1 MHAYLGFEDYAV
13 WFTVILLQA
22 ALVPVLFQ
30 SGNYKLFPSFTT
42 YAGFCLVRSAILLA
56 VHSNVEA
63 YFYLYWIG
71 QFIEVMLALLVVREL
86 FARVMRPF
94 GWIPPE
100 VIPSLI
106 TAGLTTALAA
116 ALLAF
121 SLPVA
126 EKYPIMA
133 FWMSFE
139 RVSGVLLL
147 AGFAGVAVL
156 ASIASSPWPRT
167 AFGIELGFL
176 FYLTLHAI
184 SETVASAS
192 PNPRPIQLIG
202 RTAFAVALIIWSAHL
217 WKPEPVGAKLPEN
230 IMDIDRLRNR
240 LLEQEKAHAGKRRGL
255 SRR

>member
-1 MHAYLGFEDYAV
+1 MHTFLGFEDYAV

-22 ALVPVLFQ
+22 ALVPILLQ
-30 SGNYKLFPSFTT
+30 SGNHRHFRAFTA
-42 YAGFCLVRSAILLA
+42 YAGFCLVRSVFLLA
-56 VHSNVEA
+56 VHGNETL
-63 YFYLYWIG
+63 YFELYWVG
-71 QFIEVMLALLVVREL
+71 QFIEVLLALLVVREL
-86 FARVMRPF
+86 LARVMRPF

-100 VIPSLI
+100 VLPSLV

-126 EKYPIMA
+126 EKYPAMA
-133 FWMSFE
+133 FLMSFE
-139 RVSGVLLL
+139 RVSRALLL

-176 FYLTLHAI
+176 FYLTLHAT

-192 PNPRPIQLIG
+192 PN
-202 RTAFAVALIIWSAHL
+202 
-217 WKPEPVGAKLPEN
+217 
-230 IMDIDRLRNR
+230 
-240 LLEQEKAHAGKRRGL
+240 
-255 SRR
+255 

>member
-22 ALVPVLFQ
+22 ALVPILFQ
-30 SGNYKLFPSFTT
+30 SGNYRQFPSFTA
-42 YAGFCLVRSAILLA
+42 YAGFCLVRSVILLS
-56 VHSNVEA
+56 VSGNPTT
-63 YFYLYWIG
+63 YFELYWAG
-71 QFIEVMLALLVVREL
+71 QFVEVLLALLVVREL

-100 VIPSLI
+100 VVPSLI

-126 EKYPIMA
+126 EKYPVMA

-156 ASIASSPWPRT
+156 ASIASSPWPRS

-184 SETVASAS
+184 SETVASTS
-192 PNPRPIQLIG
+192 PNPRPIQLVG
-202 RTAFAVALIIWSAHL
+202 RTAFVVALVIWSVHL

-230 IMDIDRLRNR
+230 IMDIDRLRDR
-240 LLEQEKAHAGKRRGL
+240 LQEQERAHAGKRRGV

>member
-1 MHAYLGFEDYAV
+1 MHAYLAIEDYAV
-13 WFTVILLQA
+13 WFTVIFLQA
-22 ALVPVLFQ
+22 SLVPILFHAGHQ
-30 SGNYKLFPSFTT
+30 RTFPAFTS
-42 YAGFCLVRSAILLA
+42 YASFCLVRSIILLA
-56 VHSNVEA
+56 ASSGIEA
-63 YFYLYWIG
+63 YFHLYWIG
-71 QFIEVMLALLVVREL
+71 QFVEVMLVLLVVREL

-100 VIPSLI
+100 VVPSLV
-106 TAGLTTALAA
+106 TAGLTTSLAA

-126 EKYPIMA
+126 EKYPAMA
-133 FWMSFE
+133 FLMSFE

-202 RTAFAVALIIWSAHL
+202 RTAFAVALIIWGAHL

-240 LLEQEKAHAGKRRGL
+240 LQEQERAHAGKRRT
-255 SRR
+255 SQR

>member
-1 MHAYLGFEDYAV
+1 MYAYLGFEDYVV

-22 ALVPVLFQ
+22 ALVPILFQ
-30 SGNYKLFPSFTT
+30 SGNHRHFPAFTA
-42 YAGFCLVRSAILLA
+42 YASFCLVRSIVLLA
-56 VHSNVEA
+56 LSFSA
-63 YFYLYWIG
+63 TTYFEVYWAG
-71 QFIEVMLALLVVREL
+71 QFVEVLLALLVVREL

-100 VIPSLI
+100 VVPSLI
-106 TAGLTTALAA
+106 SAGLTIAAAA

-121 SLPVA
+121 ALPVA
-126 EKYPIMA
+126 ERYPIMA

-147 AGFAGVAVL
+147 AGFAGVAIL
-156 ASIASSPWPRT
+156 SSIAASPWPRT

-184 SETVASAS
+184 AETVASTS
-192 PNPRPIQLIG
+192 SNPRPIQLVG
-202 RTAFAVALIIWSAHL
+202 RTAFAVALVIWTAHL
-217 WKPEPVGAKLPEN
+217 WKPEPVGARLPEN

-240 LLEQEKAHAGKRRGL
+240 LLEQERAHAAKRRG
-255 SRR
+255 

>member
-1 MHAYLGFEDYAV
+1 MNAYLGFEDYAV

-22 ALVPVLFQ
+22 ALVPILFQ
-30 SGNYKLFPSFTT
+30 SGNHRHFPAFTA
-42 YAGFCLVRSAILLA
+42 YAGFCLVRSIILLA
-56 VHSNVEA
+56 VSANATV
-63 YFYLYWIG
+63 YFELYWAG
-71 QFIEVMLALLVVREL
+71 QFVEVLLALLVVREL

-100 VIPSLI
+100 VVPSLI
-106 TAGLTTALAA
+106 TAGLTTAAAAA
-116 ALLAF
+116 ALAF
-121 SLPVA
+121 ALPVA

-156 ASIASSPWPRT
+156 SSIAASPWPRT

-184 SETVASAS
+184 SETVASTSA
-192 PNPRPIQLIG
+192 NPRPIQLVG
-202 RTAFAVALIIWSAHL
+202 RTAFAVALVIWSIHL
-217 WKPEPVGAKLPEN
+217 WKPEPASARLPEN

-240 LLEQEKAHAGKRRGL
+240 LQEQEKAHAGKRR
-255 SRR
+255 S

>member
-1 MHAYLGFEDYAV
+1 MHAYLSFEDYAV

-22 ALVPVLFQ
+22 SLVPVLFQ
-30 SGNYKLFPSFTT
+30 SGNYKSFPAFTR
-42 YAGFCLVRSAILLA
+42 YAGFCLVRSLFLLLA
-56 VHSNVEA
+56 SPSVEA
-63 YFYLYWIG
+63 YFYLYWLG
-71 QFIEVMLALLVVREL
+71 QFIEVPLMLLVVREL

-94 GWIPPE
+94 GWVAPE
-100 VIPSLI
+100 VAPSLM
-106 TAGLTTALAA
+106 TAGLTIALSAA
-116 ALLAF
+116 ILAF
-121 SLPVA
+121 SLPIV
-126 EKYPIMA
+126 EKYPTIA
-133 FWMSFE
+133 FLMSFE

-184 SETVASAS
+184 SETVASTS

-202 RTAFAVALIIWSAHL
+202 RAAFAVALIIWGAHL

-230 IMDIDRLRNR
+230 IMDIERLRNR
-240 LLEQEKAHAGKRRGL
+240 LQEQERAHAGKRSGMSQR
-255 SRR
+255 